1 MSNNS
6 FKNIILL
13 ILGLSL
19 LGITVA
25 YASLSTRLNISGRSS
40 VPLTTWDLQF
50 EGISDASPANTTLSE
65 PNTAVLNINSIQT
78 NSTKIEKLVVDLKKP
93 GDVAVLS
100 FGIRNTGS
108 INAKLQTSNSELTCT
123 NPSEC
128 SNITYTVSCL
138 DGNNNTVTN
147 GYVLGKNSSINCTL
161 RLLYNT
167 NAVISDDITASVSAD
182 WTFIQN

>member
-40 VPLTTWDLQF
+40 VPTTTWDIQF
-50 EGISDASPANTTLSE
+50 ENLSDASPANTTLSE
-65 PNTAVLNINSIQT
+65 PNTASLNINSIQIDA
-78 NSTKIEKLVVDLKKP
+78 TKIENVVADLKKP
-93 GDVAVLS
+93 GDVAVLA

-108 INAKLQTSNSELTCT
+108 IDAKLQTSNSSINCT
-123 NPSEC
+123 SQSAC

-147 GYVLGKNSSINCTL
+147 GYTLAKNSAINCNL
-161 RLLYNT
+161 RILYNT
-167 NAVISDDITASVSAD
+167 NASISDDITATISAD